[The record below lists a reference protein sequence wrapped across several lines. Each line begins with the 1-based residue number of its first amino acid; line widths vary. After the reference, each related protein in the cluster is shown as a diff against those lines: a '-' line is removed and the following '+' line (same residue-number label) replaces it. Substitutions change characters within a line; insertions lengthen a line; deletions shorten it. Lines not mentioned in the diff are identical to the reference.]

1 MKQTFNVLFF
11 IRKTKLKKSGDT
23 PIMLR
28 ITIEGQLVE
37 MQLKRDVKPNFWNQ
51 NKERCTGK
59 DSTSLEINRYL
70 ESVKLRLFE
79 IHRKMEEEGK
89 YISSME
95 IKRKFLGL
103 DEEHKMLF
111 QIFQEHNDKCR
122 ELIGKDYAKVT
133 ISRFD
138 TCLKYMKEM
147 ALKQYHLK
155 DIPLKEVNHAFIQDY
170 IHFLKVEKN
179 LSENTLIRY
188 MKVIK
193 KITNMALAN
202 EWMTKNPFV
211 NIKFHEQEVHKEFLT
226 KEELETLR
234 TKGFDIPRLDLVR
247 DVFLFQCW
255 TGLAFIDVSELTE
268 EHIVPDN
275 EGNLWIRKSR
285 KKTKVMCNIPLLDI
299 PLQILEKYKEHPLCQ
314 KKGVLLPVMVNQK
327 MNSYLKEIA
336 ICCGIKKNL
345 STHTGRH
352 TFSTTVALANNV
364 SLENV
369 AKMLGHTNTKM
380 TQRYAKVLDQSILRD
395 MQGVKKNF
403 AKE

>member
-1 MKQTFNVLFF
+1 MRQTFNVLFF
-11 IRKTKLKKSGDT
+11 IRKTRALKSGEN

-28 ITIEGQLVE
+28 ISIAGQLSE
-37 MQLKRDVKPNFWNQ
+37 IQLKRAVKPNLWNQ

-59 DSTSLEINRYL
+59 DAASLEINRYL

-89 YISSME
+89 LINPME

-103 DEEHKMLF
+103 DEEHKMFF
-111 QIFQEHNDKCR
+111 QVFQEHNDKCR

-147 ALKQYHLK
+147 TLKQYHLK

-170 IHFLKVEKN
+170 IHFLKAEKS

-234 TKGFDIPRLDLVR
+234 TKEFDIPRLDLVR

-275 EGNLWIRKSR
+275 EGNLWIRKAR
-285 KKTKVMCNIPLLDI
+285 QKTKVMCNIPLLDI
-299 PLQILEKYKEHPLCQ
+299 PLQILEKYKDHPLCQ

-352 TFSTTVALANNV
+352 TFSSTVALANNV

-395 MQGVKKNF
+395 MQGVKKYF
-403 AKE
+403 AKK

>member
-11 IRKTKLKKSGDT
+11 VRRTKLKKSGDT

-37 MQLKRDVKPNFWNQ
+37 MQLKRDVNPNLWNQ
-51 NKERCTGK
+51 TKERCTGK
-59 DSTSLEINRYL
+59 DTTSLEINRYL
-70 ESVKLRLFE
+70 QSVKLRLFE

-89 YISSME
+89 LINPME

-103 DEEHKMLF
+103 DEEHKMFF
-111 QIFQEHNDKCR
+111 QVFQEHNDKCR

-138 TCLKYMKEM
+138 TCLKYFKEM
-147 ALKQYHLK
+147 VLAQYRVK
-155 DIPLKEVNHAFIQDY
+155 NIPLRDVNHALIQDY

-234 TKGFDIPRLDLVR
+234 IKEFDIPRLDLVR

-255 TGLAFIDVSELTE
+255 TGLAFVDVSELTE

-275 EGNLWIRKSR
+275 EGNLWIRKAR
-285 KKTKVMCNIPLLDI
+285 QKTKIMCNIPLLDI

-314 KKGVLLPVMVNQK
+314 KKGSLLPVMSNQK
-327 MNSYLKEIA
+327 VNSYLKEIA
-336 ICCGIKKNL
+336 DFCGIKKQI
-345 STHTGRH
+345 SSHTGRH
-352 TFSTTVALANNV
+352 TFCSVVALANNV
-364 SLENV
+364 SLENI
-369 AKMLGHTNTKM
+369 AKMVGHTNTRM
-380 TQRYAKVLDQSILRD
+380 TQRYAKVLDQNILRD
-395 MQGVKKNF
+395 MQGVKESF
-403 AKE
+403 AK

>member
-11 IRKTKLKKSGDT
+11 VRRTKLKKTGDT

-37 MQLKRDVKPNFWNQ
+37 MQLKRDVKPNLWNQ
-51 NKERCTGK
+51 AKERCTGK
-59 DSTSLEINRYL
+59 DAASLEINRYL

-103 DEEHKMLF
+103 HEEHKMLF
-111 QIFQEHNDKCR
+111 QAFQEHNDKCR

-202 EWMTKNPFV
+202 EWMSKNPFV

-226 KEELETLR
+226 KEELKTLS
-234 TKGFDIPRLDLVR
+234 TKEFDIPRLDLVR
-247 DVFLFQCW
+247 DIFLFQCW

-275 EGNLWIRKSR
+275 EGNLWIRKAR
-285 KKTKVMCNIPLLDI
+285 QKTKIMCNIPLLDI

-369 AKMLGHTNTKM
+369 AKMLGHANTKM

-395 MQGVKKNF
+395 MQGVKKSF
-403 AKE
+403 AKK